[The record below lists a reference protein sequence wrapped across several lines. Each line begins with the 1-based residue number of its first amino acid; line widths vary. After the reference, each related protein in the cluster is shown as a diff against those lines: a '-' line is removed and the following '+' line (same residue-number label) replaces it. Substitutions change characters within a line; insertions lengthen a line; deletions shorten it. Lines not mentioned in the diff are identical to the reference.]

1 MVVDLSPGAPAETQ
15 VLVPRVMNSTRDIK
29 LEVEMEIIY

>member
-29 LEVEMEIIY
+29 LEIEKEIIY